1 MKLGIRSK
9 ALVRWVALGMALAAI
24 PGAAEIGGSTST
36 TGWDAPVLVSQTQ
49 AHRETSIAMSPT
61 DPNVMAI
68 CDPSGVPNTA
78 GNQSYFHRSLN
89 GGQTWQYM
97 DVEGGQT
104 DTRNYAFEGGD
115 CDVAFDA
122 AGTMYSAD
130 TWLGS
135 LSVGHSSDG
144 GKTWDGTAVAGTS
157 PVVDRPWLY
166 GGKAGELYISYQDLQ
181 CCLASAI
188 WFTKSTDYGKTFLPA
203 VPVVTANQE
212 GAFTW
217 EGNYAVSPD
226 GKHIYL
232 IYTRRQ
238 GPATGSLDA
247 QGPEKVMLATSHDG
261 GLTWASSLIAQM
273 PNPAS
278 YLYPSIAM
286 DEGGN
291 LHAVFSSK
299 RANDRPIYYTFSS
312 DQGKTWRTPEPVTTG
327 AAGYAPWI
335 AGGKAGEAA
344 IVWYGSPDPKMTETA
359 AFPWYFYWARVTGS
373 DTGTP
378 TFTSGTT
385 TDTPIF
391 TGKQT
396 MPEFE
401 MVRLDKEGRMHIGM
415 SAFKRVA
422 GKDVWAIYYQRESAV
437 PTEEPTPTPTP

>member
-1 MKLGIRSK
+1 M
-9 ALVRWVALGMALAAI
+9 RWVALGVALAAI
-24 PGAAEIGGSTST
+24 PGTAQIGGSTA
-36 TGWDAPVLVSQTQ
+36 TGWDPPVLVTQTQ
-49 AHRETSIAMSPT
+49 AHRETSIALSPT
-61 DPNVMAI
+61 DPNVMAV

-78 GNQSYFHRSLN
+78 GNQSYFHRSLD
-89 GGQTWQYM
+89 GGQTWSYM

-166 GGKAGELYISYQDLQ
+166 GGKAGELYVSYQDLQ

-203 VPVVTANQE
+203 VPVTTANHE

-226 GKHIYL
+226 GQHIYL

-238 GPATGSLDA
+238 GPAVGSLDSM
-247 QGPEKVMLATSHDG
+247 GPEKVMLASSHDG
-261 GLTWASSLIAQM
+261 GLTWTNSLIAAM

-299 RANDRPIYYTFSS
+299 RASDRPIYYTFSS
-312 DQGKTWRTPEPVTTG
+312 NRGLTWRAPEPVTTG
-327 AAGYAPWI
+327 VSGYAPWI

-344 IVWYGSPDPKMTETA
+344 IVWLGSPDPKMTETA
-359 AFPWYFYWARVTGS
+359 SFPWYFYWSRVTDS

-385 TDTPIF
+385 TETPIF
-391 TGKQT
+391 TGAQT

-401 MVRLDKEGRMHIGM
+401 MVKLDKEGRMHIGM
-415 SAFKRVA
+415 SVFKRVSNA
-422 GKDVWAIYYQRESAV
+422 NRWVIYYQRESA
-437 PTEEPTPTPTP
+437 PPAEEPTPPADEPPPPPAP